1 MYMHT
6 HTHIHKFTYSARV
19 YGSGR
24 RGKAV
29 AATADSGVQSGRRRA
44 SAAGGG
50 RSYMN
55 ATARFAKKSENP
67 SKRGK
72 WSWRLPKLS
81 SVLLLRTKEGRQE
94 VSEYWGKVT
103 EDLVGNEKFSKVSS
117 LHNSLCSVTVEKV
130 AVRS

>member
-1 MYMHT
+1 MHT
-6 HTHIHKFTYSARV
+6 HTHMHKLTYSACV
-19 YGSGR
+19 YVTGR
-24 RGKAV
+24 KGKAA

-103 EDLVGNEKFSKVSS
+103 EDLVRNEKFSKVGS
-117 LHNSLCSVTVEKV
+117 LLNSLCSMTVKKV
-130 AVRS
+130 AVRL